1 MNNAPRT
8 MWTLK
13 HENEFLSQIPSTVNL
28 KLAMESGYLWVNKN
42 DGFGWKQI
50 AALLSGRAR

>member
-1 MNNAPRT
+1 MKT
-8 MWTLK
+8 WTLK
-13 HENEFLSQIPSTVNL
+13 HEDEFLTKVSPDVNL
-28 KLAMESGYLWVNKN
+28 RVAKESGYLWVNKN